1 MSKLYKS
8 IKSRNFTIKAIK
20 NAFSNKNLVLHSG
33 ILLFNM
39 SVAIVHFRTSDRK
52 AVLSVWEQSVAAT
65 HDFLHTDDFERIRA
79 FLHEYNFSNLQMYCL
94 MEDEAVIGFLGVA
107 NKKIEMLFLLPVY
120 IGKGWG
126 RLMVNFAISNLQAY
140 TVDVNEQNL
149 SAVAF
154 YKKLGF
160 EVYERTLVDDQGKG
174 YPLLRMKLKIT

>member
-1 MSKLYKS
+1 
-8 IKSRNFTIKAIK
+8 
-20 NAFSNKNLVLHSG
+20 
-33 ILLFNM
+33 
-39 SVAIVHFRTSDRK
+39 
-52 AVLSVWEQSVAAT
+52 
-65 HDFLHTDDFERIRA
+65 
-79 FLHEYNFSNLQMYCL
+79 